1 MSSSPEVDQLLR
13 LCAVH
18 LKDTISV
25 EPYEFTSCYLWHD
38 SPLYNEFGEKIR
50 DLRGDTIYLYNQSA
64 MPQTDLFHELGHLV
78 GRKLNMVGH
87 TENSFQGIWD
97 SNNQKLI
104 AQVKQRTH
112 WSGYLNLF
120 ALNQENF
127 IANAASEL
135 WAELFMLWHLQPA
148 LPEARL
154 LDSTMVSLQP
164 LPMFAGIQSLASAIR
179 LVDSGT

>member
-1 MSSSPEVDQLLR
+1 MSHRSEIEQLIS
-13 LCAVH
+13 LCTVH
-18 LKDTISV
+18 LKNIVSV

-50 DLRGDTIYLYNQSA
+50 SLNGDTIYLYNQSTT
-64 MPQTDLFHELGHLV
+64 PHTDLFHELGHFV
-78 GRKLNMVGH
+78 GRKHNMTGH
-87 TENSFQGIWD
+87 TENNFHGIWD
-97 SNNQKLI
+97 SDNQRLI

-112 WSGYLNLF
+112 WSSYLNLF
-120 ALNQENF
+120 ALNQEDF

-135 WAELFMLWHLQPA
+135 WAELFMLWHLHPE

-179 LVDSGT
+179 LIDTKT